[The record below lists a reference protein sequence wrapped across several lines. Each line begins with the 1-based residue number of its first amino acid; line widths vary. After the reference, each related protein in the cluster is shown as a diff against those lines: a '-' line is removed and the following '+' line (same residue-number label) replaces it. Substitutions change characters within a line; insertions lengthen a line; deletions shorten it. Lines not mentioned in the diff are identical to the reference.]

1 MEDLKMKNIEK
12 EIIEQYERYNKN
24 FTKEIREEEE
34 KQSKGESNFLEWLL
48 QRHLTSLMIKKWKN
62 EEITTS
68 EAIDKAIKREEKEN
82 EKAKENTL
90 KKLEDIRSARRF
102 YKNKNNC

>member
-34 KQSKGESNFLEWLL
+34 KQSKNESNFLEWLL
-48 QRHLTSLMIKKWKN
+48 QRHLTPLMIKKWKN

-68 EAIDKAIKREEKEN
+68 EAIEKAIKREEKEN

-90 KKLEDIRSARRF
+90 KKLEDIKNARRF

>member
-1 MEDLKMKNIEK
+1 MEDLRMKNIEK

-34 KQSKGESNFLEWLL
+34 KQSKGDSNFLEWLL
-48 QRHLTSLMIKKWKN
+48 QRHLTPLMIKKWKN
-62 EEITTS
+62 AEITTG
-68 EAIDKAIKREEKEN
+68 EAIEKAIKREEKEN

-90 KKLEDIRSARRF
+90 KKLEDIKNARRF
-102 YKNKNNC
+102 YKNKNNR